1 MKSYMKVGLF
11 CALMA
16 WAGQGWCYP
25 LDGYP
30 YTGILRL
37 EGFRLAQKNQVD
49 GIKIPAGARLDSDQV
64 DLRLGERQDL
74 AIPAIDSDFAQA
86 VEKFLGDEADR
97 YGVAVLNLA
106 DPDQPIYAEHNGGQ
120 RANVGSVGKILVA
133 LGIFQALADIYPDDI
148 DRRLDVLRST
158 LVTADQFIQTDS
170 HRVPLWNLGDKKI
183 RYRPIRIGDQ
193 ANLWTYLDWMLSA
206 SSNAAASMVIRELML
221 MVQFRDQ
228 YPPGDEQAHD
238 FFSRTSKKELKALLF
253 RALLEPITRNGLDIE
268 HLRQGSLFTW
278 KGKQLV
284 PGTTSY
290 ASPRELMRFMVKME
304 QGKLIDTF
312 SSRELKRLIYMTQGR
327 IRYASSPALSNA
339 AVYYKSGSLYKCK
352 AEPDFKCG
360 KYQGNVVNRL
370 ASLAIVESPA
380 AKRQLHYMVVVMS
393 NVLRKN
399 SAVAHQ
405 TLATRIHRLI
415 EAQQKTIDE

>member
-1 MKSYMKVGLF
+1 MKLHIRLGL
-11 CALMA
+11 LLVLIS

-37 EGFRLAQKNQVD
+37 EGFRLAQKNMVR
-49 GIKIPAGARLDSDQV
+49 GIKIPAGARLDSDRV
-64 DLRLGERQDL
+64 DLRLGRHQNLE
-74 AIPAIDSDFAQA
+74 IPAIDLEFTQA
-86 VEKFLGDEADR
+86 VEKFLGNEADR
-97 YGVAVLNLA
+97 YAVAVLDLT
-106 DPDQPIYAEHNGGQ
+106 DTDQPKYAEYNGTQ
-120 RANVGSVGKILVA
+120 RSNAGSVGKLLVA

-148 DRRLDVLRST
+148 DGRLKILRST
-158 LVTADQFIQTDS
+158 IVTADRFIQTD
-170 HRVPLWNLGDKKI
+170 HHKVPLWNLGDKKI
-183 RYRPIRIGDQ
+183 SYRPLQIGDR
-193 ANLWTYLDWMLSA
+193 ASLWTYLDWMLSA

-221 MVQFRDQ
+221 MVQFREQ
-228 YPPGDEQAHD
+228 YPPEDEQAQN
-238 FFSRTSKKELKALLF
+238 FFNQTSKKELKALLF
-253 RALLEPITRNGLDIE
+253 RALLEPITRNGMDLE

-290 ASPRELMRFMVKME
+290 ASPRELMRLMLKLE
-304 QGKLIDTF
+304 QGKLIDVF
-312 SSRELKRLIYMTQGR
+312 SSREIKRLIYMTQGR
-327 IRYASSPALSNA
+327 IRYASAPALYNA

-352 AEPDFKCG
+352 AEPNFKCG

-380 AKRQLHYMVVVMS
+380 SNRQYHYMVVVMS

-415 EAQQKTIDE
+415 EARNDK

>member
-1 MKSYMKVGLF
+1 MKSYMKVILF

-37 EGFRLAQKNQVD
+37 EGFRLAQKGKVH
-49 GIKIPAGARLDSDQV
+49 GIKIPAGARLDSDRV
-64 DLRLGERQDL
+64 DLRLGGRPDFE
-74 AIPAIDSDFAQA
+74 IPGIDSDFSGA
-86 VEKFLGDEADR
+86 VAKFLGDDADR
-97 YGVAVLNLA
+97 YGVAVLNLS
-106 DPDQPIYAEHNGGQ
+106 DPDQPMYAEHNGGQ
-120 RANVGSVGKILVA
+120 RANVGSVGKLLVA

-148 DRRLDVLRST
+148 DQRLKILRTSE
-158 LVTADQFIQTDS
+158 VTADAFIQTD
-170 HRVPLWNLGDKKI
+170 HHKVPLWNPDDKKI
-183 RYRPIRIGDQ
+183 SYRPIKVGDR

-228 YPPGDEQAHD
+228 YPPGEEQSRN
-238 FFSRTSKKELKALLF
+238 FFSQTSKKELKALLF

-268 HLRQGSLFTW
+268 RLRQGSLFTW

-290 ASPRELMRFMVKME
+290 ASPRELMRFLVKLE
-304 QGKLIDTF
+304 QGKLIDAF
-312 SSRELKRLIYMTQGR
+312 SSREIKRVIYMTQGR
-327 IRYASSPALSNA
+327 IRYASAPALYNA
-339 AVYYKSGSLYKCK
+339 AVYFKSGSLYKCK
-352 AEPDFKCG
+352 EESNFKCG

-380 AKRQLHYMVVVMS
+380 AERTLYYMVAVMS

-405 TLATRIHRLI
+405 TLATRIHRLV
-415 EAQQKTIDE
+415 EARNDK

>member
-1 MKSYMKVGLF
+1 MKLHIRLGL
-11 CALMA
+11 LLVLIS

-37 EGFRLAQKNQVD
+37 EGFRLAQKNMVR
-49 GIKIPAGARLDSDQV
+49 GIKIPAGARLDSDRV
-64 DLRLGERQDL
+64 DLRLGRHQNLE
-74 AIPAIDSDFAQA
+74 IPAIDLEFTQA
-86 VEKFLGDEADR
+86 VEKFLGNEADR
-97 YGVAVLNLA
+97 YAVAVLDLT
-106 DPDQPIYAEHNGGQ
+106 DTDQPKYAEYNGTQ
-120 RANVGSVGKILVA
+120 RSNAGSVGKLLVA

-148 DRRLDVLRST
+148 DGRLKILRST
-158 LVTADQFIQTDS
+158 IVTADRFIQTD
-170 HRVPLWNLGDKKI
+170 HHKVPLWNLGDKKI
-183 RYRPIRIGDQ
+183 SYRPLQIGDR
-193 ANLWTYLDWMLSA
+193 ASLWTYLDWMLSA

-228 YPPGDEQAHD
+228 YPPEDEQAQN
-238 FFSRTSKKELKALLF
+238 FFNQTSKKELKALLF
-253 RALLEPITRNGLDIE
+253 RALLEPITRNGMDLE

-290 ASPRELMRFMVKME
+290 ASPRELMRLMLKLE
-304 QGKLIDTF
+304 QGKLIDVF
-312 SSRELKRLIYMTQGR
+312 SSREIKRLIYMTQGR
-327 IRYASSPALSNA
+327 IRYASAPALYNA

-352 AEPDFKCG
+352 AEPNFKCG

-380 AKRQLHYMVVVMS
+380 SNRQYHYMVVVMS

-415 EAQQKTIDE
+415 EARNDK

>member
-1 MKSYMKVGLF
+1 MKLFLKAGLF
-11 CALMA
+11 WILMA
-16 WAGQGWCYP
+16 WAGQVWCYP

-37 EGFRLAQKNQVD
+37 EGFRLAQKSQVD

-64 DLRLGERQDL
+64 DLRLGQRQDFE
-74 AIPAIDSDFAQA
+74 IPAIDSDFAQA
-86 VEKFLGDEADR
+86 VEKLLGEEADH
-97 YGVAVLNLA
+97 YAVAVLNLS
-106 DPDQPIYAEHNGGQ
+106 DPDQPKYAEHNGSQ
-120 RANVGSVGKILVA
+120 RSNAGSVGKLLVA
-133 LGIFQALADIYPDDI
+133 LGVFQALADIYPDDI
-148 DRRLDVLRST
+148 DRRLKVLRSAV
-158 LVTADQFIQTDS
+158 VTADHFIQTD
-170 HRVPLWNLGDKKI
+170 HHKVPLWNLGDKKI
-183 RYRPIRIGDQ
+183 SYRPLRIGDR
-193 ANLWTYLDWMLSA
+193 ASLWTYLDWMLSA
-206 SSNAAASMVIRELML
+206 SSNAAASMVIKELML
-221 MVQFRDQ
+221 MVHFRDQ
-228 YPPGDEQAHD
+228 YPPGDGQAHD

-253 RALLEPITRNGLDIE
+253 RALLEPITRNGLDLE
-268 HLRQGSLFTW
+268 HLRQGSLFTR

-290 ASPRELMRFMVKME
+290 ASPRELMRFMVKLE
-304 QGKLIDTF
+304 QGKLIDAF
-312 SSRELKRLIYMTQGR
+312 SSREIKRLIYMTQGR
-327 IRYASSPALSNA
+327 IRYASAPALYNA

-352 AEPDFKCG
+352 AEPNFKCG

-380 AKRQLHYMVVVMS
+380 AKRQLNYIVVVMS

-415 EAQQKTIDE
+415 EASK

>member
-1 MKSYMKVGLF
+1 MKLFIKSGLIF
-11 CALMA
+11 ALIT
-16 WAGQGWCYP
+16 WTGLGWCYP

-37 EGFRLAQKNQVD
+37 EGFRLAQEGKVR
-49 GIKIPAGARLDSDQV
+49 GIKIPGGARLNSDQV
-64 DLRLGERQDL
+64 DLRLRDRQDFEM
-74 AIPAIDSDFAQA
+74 PPIDSAFSEA
-86 VEKFLGDEADR
+86 VGKFLGDEADR
-97 YGVAVLNLA
+97 YAVAVLDLS
-106 DPDQPIYAEHNGGQ
+106 DPDHPKYTEHNGTQ
-120 RANVGSVGKILVA
+120 RSNVGSVGKLLVA

-148 DRRLDVLRST
+148 EQRLKILRSAQ
-158 LVTADQFIQTDS
+158 VTADAFIQSD
-170 HRVPLWNLGDKKI
+170 HHKVPVWKMDDPKI
-183 RYRPIRIGDQ
+183 HYRPIQVGDRTS
-193 ANLWTYLDWMLSA
+193 LWTYLDWMLSA

-221 MVQFRDQ
+221 LVHFKNE
-228 YPPGDEQAHD
+228 YPPGDEQAQD
-238 FFSRTSKKELKALLF
+238 FISRTPKKELKALLF
-253 RALLEPITRNGLDIE
+253 RALLDPITRNGLDLE

-290 ASPRELMRFMVKME
+290 ASPRELMRLMVKLE
-304 QGKLIDTF
+304 QGELIDAF
-312 SSRELKRLIYMTQGR
+312 SSREIKRLIYMTQGR
-327 IRYASSPALSNA
+327 IRYASSPALYSA
-339 AVYYKSGSLYKCK
+339 AVYFKSGSLYKCK

-360 KYQGNVVNRL
+360 KYKGNVVNRL

-380 AKRQLHYMVVVMS
+380 SERRLHYMVVVMS

-415 EAQQKTIDE
+415 ESRNDK

>member
-1 MKSYMKVGLF
+1 MKLSIKLGL
-11 CALMA
+11 LLVLIS

-37 EGFRLAQKNQVD
+37 EGFRLAQKSKVY
-49 GIKIPAGARLDSDQV
+49 GIKIPAGARLDSDRV
-64 DLRLGERQDL
+64 DLRLGGRPDFE
-74 AIPAIDSDFAQA
+74 IPGIDSDFSKA
-86 VEKFLGDEADR
+86 VEKFLGDDADR
-97 YGVAVLNLA
+97 YGVAVLNLS
-106 DPDQPIYAEHNGGQ
+106 DPDQPMYAEHNGGQ
-120 RANVGSVGKILVA
+120 RANVGSVGKVLVA
-133 LGIFQALADIYPDDI
+133 LGLFQALADIYPDDI

-170 HRVPLWNLGDKKI
+170 HKVPFWNLGDKKI
-183 RYRPIRIGDQ
+183 RYRPLRIGDR

-206 SSNAAASMVIRELML
+206 SSNAATSMVIRELML

-228 YPPGDEQAHD
+228 YPPEDEQSQN
-238 FFSRTSKKELKALLF
+238 FFSQTSKKELKALLF

-268 HLRQGSLFTW
+268 RLRQGSLFTW

-290 ASPRELMRFMVKME
+290 ASPRELMRFMVKLE
-304 QGKLIDTF
+304 QGKLIDAF
-312 SSRELKRLIYMTQGR
+312 SSREIKRLIYMTQGR
-327 IRYASSPALSNA
+327 IRYASAPALYNA

-352 AEPDFKCG
+352 AEPNFKCG
-360 KYQGNVVNRL
+360 KYKGNVVNRL

-380 AKRQLHYMVVVMS
+380 AERKLYYMVVVMS

-399 SAVAHQ
+399 SALAHQ

-415 EAQQKTIDE
+415 ESRNDK